1 MLTIIVLDALLRLEQ
16 KIGQMNI
23 YQYAK
28 TDYCS
33 IKMPIKNTND
43 YLEFDD
49 YMTIMQPFMI
59 HADFECYNK
68 RTENNTDFEDH
79 KPYTLLKAKQVPYS
93 FAV

>member
-1 MLTIIVLDALLRLEQ
+1 MVTIIVLDALLHLEQ

-49 YMTIMQPFMI
+49 YHMTIMLTFMI
-59 HADFECYNK
+59 HVDFECYKK
-68 RTENNTDFEDH
+68 RIENNTDFQMINH
-79 KPYTLLKAKQVPYS
+79 IPY
-93 FAV
+93 

>member
-1 MLTIIVLDALLRLEQ
+1 
-16 KIGQMNI
+16 MNI

-49 YMTIMQPFMI
+49 YHMTIMLTFMI
-59 HADFECYNK
+59 HAILSIIK
-68 RTENNTDFEDH
+68 
-79 KPYTLLKAKQVPYS
+79 KG
-93 FAV
+93 